1 MLLLAGGVRMQV
13 IGEGGREAV
22 LYRVLRGQSCVLTD
36 CCILAG
42 GAYSAE
48 RGIRGQAQ
56 MVYPAAE
63 LSSPAA
69 PLSPSP

>member
-1 MLLLAGGVRMQV
+1 VLLLAGGVRMQV

-22 LYRVLRGQSCVLTD
+22 LYRVLRGQS
-36 CCILAG
+36 CILAG